1 MNKKTF
7 YLTFCG
13 RSQHRHGYARV
24 LASSYDN
31 AYRLVVAKFNM
42 DWQQLKEEEE
52 FDKAKYSKG
61 EVMFLEG
68 G

>member
-1 MNKKTF
+1 MTKKTF

-61 EVMFLEG
+61 EVIFLEAG
-68 G
+68 